1 MRAMIL
7 GAGGMLGHD
16 LVSSAP
22 EGVELHALT
31 RAELDITDTASLA
44 ARVSDEKPDVIL
56 NTAAYTAVDRAEAE
70 RDLCFRVNAEAVGEL
85 VRIAARARARVVHF
99 STDYVFNGK
108 ASQPYKE
115 DNPTDPVNAY
125 GGSKLAGEQALRTS
139 GADWLIVRTQWL
151 FGIHGKS
158 FPRTMWERASAGLE
172 TRVVNDQTGRPTY
185 SKDLAT
191 AVWQLTERGARCV
204 RTCRTAPGYR
214 LYALDR
220 TMPPK
225 PGLVRDPEFAG
236 PGIEVEVWAVPEHQ
250 FGSFVAGV
258 PAPLG
263 IGNAQL
269 DSGALIN
276 PPARRDQRRPGTVS
290 RFRQIATTPDGNG
303 CAGRG

>member
-99 STDYVFNGK
+99 STDYVFNGN

-125 GGSKLAGEQALRTS
+125 GASKLAGEQALRTS

-191 AVWQLTERGARCV
+191 AVWQLTERGV
-204 RTCRTAPGYR
+204 RGVLHIANHGQATWFEVAAQVFSRAGRSDLLRACAC
-214 LYALDR
+214 A
-220 TMPPK
+220 
-225 PGLVRDPEFAG
+225 EF
-236 PGIEVEVWAVPEHQ
+236 PR
-250 FGSFVAGV
+250 
-258 PAPLG
+258 
-263 IGNAQL
+263 
-269 DSGALIN
+269 
-276 PPARRDQRRPGTVS
+276 PARRPRYSVLDTTRLEQQLGGGLPPWPQAVDHFLACLSRGPRSRRAPEDD
-290 RFRQIATTPDGNG
+290 TT
-303 CAGRG
+303 